1 MSSDENGST
10 FSYTKAAAS
19 DVASIKA
26 LIGHRQGRTSARTRG
41 YDGGREGRR
50 MFEVAQE
57 NYFQV
62 ITGPASF
69 RMRPFRRSRQGSR
82 SR

>member
-26 LIGHRQGRTSARTRG
+26 LIGTGKCERPREPADH
-41 YDGGREGRR
+41 DGGRKER
-50 MFEVAQE
+50 M
-57 NYFQV
+57 
-62 ITGPASF
+62 
-69 RMRPFRRSRQGSR
+69 
-82 SR
+82 